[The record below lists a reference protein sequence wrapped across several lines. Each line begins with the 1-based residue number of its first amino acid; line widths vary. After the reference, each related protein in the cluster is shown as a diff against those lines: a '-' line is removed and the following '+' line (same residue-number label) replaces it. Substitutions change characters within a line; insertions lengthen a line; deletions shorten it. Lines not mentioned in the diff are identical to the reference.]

1 MDIKKVLF
9 DLRAKG
15 LQDEEILTS
24 LQKLAAEEKITKED
38 LAQATEILKQ
48 EKEANDERALASKLL
63 GVKL

>member
-24 LQKLAAEEKITKED
+24 LQKLAAEEKITNED
-38 LAQATEILKQ
+38 LAEATEILKQ